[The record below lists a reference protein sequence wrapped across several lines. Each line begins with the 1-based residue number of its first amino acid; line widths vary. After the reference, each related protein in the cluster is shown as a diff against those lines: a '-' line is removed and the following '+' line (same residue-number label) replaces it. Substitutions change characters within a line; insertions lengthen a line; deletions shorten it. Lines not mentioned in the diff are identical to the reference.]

1 MYFYQNVC
9 VHDVMNNNVLSVQSS
24 TRIIELVLHMLDIQ

>member
-9 VHDVMNNNVLSVQSS
+9 VHDVMNNNKSTVQSS
-24 TRIIELVLHMLDIQ
+24 TRILELSLHMLDIQ

>member
-9 VHDVMNNNVLSVQSS
+9 VHDVMNNNESSVQSS
-24 TRIIELVLHMLDIQ
+24 IRILELALHMLDIQ